1 MSEPRPS
8 LPAPLRC
15 PRCAGP
21 LIARSAG
28 QLACS
33 DCPAIHPVYDGL
45 PWLYPDVASSRGQWA
60 AKLQRFR
67 DETTGELASLDRALA
82 ADGSMRSTRDR
93 VARLR
98 AGSERL
104 GRQVFGLLE
113 PFAFAGS
120 EVSARLPRD
129 RIPSRQHFSSYLE
142 TVFRDWCWGEDEIRT
157 TLGLLESL
165 LGGAPAECHALVLGG
180 GAGRLAYELARLGD
194 WGSVIQL
201 DINPLLSRVGA
212 LLARGESIVLTEMP
226 RMPMGLEHVAVD
238 QTLERPP
245 QPPGAPLHHLIGDLF
260 TPPFARESFE
270 LLVTPWL
277 VDILPESFDRVARR
291 LGGLLAPGGSWISFG
306 PLSFESLSLTDR
318 YTREEMEEALEQAG
332 LEVEISELRRVPY
345 LHSPH
350 GMPRRS
356 EEILV
361 FRAIRR
367 GSVAPIEEPFSFY
380 PAWMTDPELSVPASP
395 RFEQM
400 RHERVFEG
408 EILACIDGCAS
419 IRDIV
424 QTLSTRYAL
433 PPERCENAVNGFF
446 AKIYEAAPDQPA
458 RQPVDQPVDQPV

>member
-21 LIARSAG
+21 LVARSAE
-28 QLACS
+28 QLACG
-33 DCPAIHPVYDGL
+33 DCPAVHPIYDGL

-60 AKLQRFR
+60 AKLQRLR
-67 DETTGELASLDRALA
+67 DEITGELAGLDRALA
-82 ADGSMRSTRDR
+82 ADGLMRSTRDR
-93 VARLR
+93 LARLR

-142 TVFRDWCWGEDEIRT
+142 TVFRDWCWGEDEIQT
-157 TLGLLESL
+157 TLGLLEPL
-165 LGGAPAECHALVLGG
+165 LGGAPAGRDALVLGG

-212 LLARGESIVLTEMP
+212 LLARGESIVLTELP

-238 QTLERPP
+238 QTLERPSATVETTT
-245 QPPGAPLHHLIGDLF
+245 APLHHLIGDLF

-291 LGGLLAPGGSWISFG
+291 LSGLLAPGGSWISFG
-306 PLSFESLSLTDR
+306 PLSFESLPLTDR
-318 YTREEMEEALEQAG
+318 YTREEMEEALARAG
-332 LEVEISELRRVPY
+332 LEVESSELRRVPY

-367 GSVAPIEEPFSFY
+367 GDVAPIEAAFSFY

-400 RHERVFEG
+400 RHERVFEA
-408 EILACIDGCAS
+408 EILACIDGRAS

-424 QTLSTRYAL
+424 QTLSTRYSL
-433 PPERCENAVNGFF
+433 PTERCENAVNGFF
-446 AKIYEAAPDQPA
+446 AKIYETDPDRPGDQPL
-458 RQPVDQPVDQPV
+458 